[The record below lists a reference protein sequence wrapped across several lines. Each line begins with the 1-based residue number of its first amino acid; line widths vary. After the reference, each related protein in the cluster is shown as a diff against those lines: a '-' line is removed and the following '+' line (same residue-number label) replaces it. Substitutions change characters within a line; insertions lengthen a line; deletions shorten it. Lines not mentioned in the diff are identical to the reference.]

1 MARVNAQREARGQS
15 PLLNNQMSNN
25 SFSSNQQPSG
35 MRKSQYDLKKEMES
49 KIPMAGRIKNMG
61 SSMRQKQEEDQLEFK
76 NKFNKMK
83 MLPNEMMNM
92 RGAVSSPM
100 YISRSYDVI
109 G

>member
-1 MARVNAQREARGQS
+1 
-15 PLLNNQMSNN
+15 MSNN

-49 KIPMAGRIKNMG
+49 KIPMADRIKNMG
-61 SSMRQKQEEDQLEFK
+61 SSMRQKQEEDQFEFR

-92 RGAVSSPM
+92 RGAVSSPSIASS
-100 YISRSYDVI
+100 YSRI
-109 G
+109 A